1 MSQILSQPGVEEL
14 SEDELIANLKESILS
29 EMDPNP
35 DKIKEVQNKTDQ
47 WYNGLKEK
55 AKADYDR
62 MVARTPGIARKILPS
77 FEKYFNKIEEQELPK
92 WINLLLRQRYTET
105 EVEYGISND
114 DIREEYRIKIDGTK
128 VKVKRKRGKEKE

>member
-1 MSQILSQPGVEEL
+1 
-14 SEDELIANLKESILS
+14 
-29 EMDPNP
+29 MDPNP

-92 WINLLLRQRYTET
+92 WIKLLLRQRYTET
-105 EVEYGISND
+105 EVEYGISNN